1 MLSDT
6 KRAPSQFE
14 LVTEMANVVHTNVMC
29 NIILEPLRVHEKKI
43 LMIWYPFIGLNN
55 FLFQT
60 AFLEKLRQEMKYVD
74 LIY

>member
-29 NIILEPLRVHEKKI
+29 NIILEPLRVHEKKK
-43 LMIWYPFIGLNN
+43 LMIWSSFIGLNN

-60 AFLEKLRQEMKYVD
+60 AFLEKLRKEMKYVD